1 MRTHY
6 DNLKIKRN
14 ASMEEVKAA
23 YRSLA
28 QKWHPDK
35 NKDKKQSERNFKI
48 INNAYYVL
56 RDENRRREYDAFL
69 LLNTID
75 EPIKTPSASHKG
87 SEPYPTGYQEKQ
99 SASTKQESKVSSYK
113 KQNRW
118 AVMLSSFAL
127 LASLFLSVK
136 TTGGIETVAL
146 IASIFILG
154 TGAILLL
161 DRNAT
166 PTLLFNSRIV
176 SFFITPWLVFGVFVL
191 IVLPFY
197 IPSLFSLSMFNEMP
211 LLLVFMFYLPTIMVL
226 IGFYAYSIFL
236 ASEKTG
242 LLPENSPFKSIQR
255 LPIAPRQSAVITL
268 SVLGV
273 ALYYLAPFVINPI
286 EQHFERP
293 SNLLAYFMVVV
304 AIASVGRFMVMAL
317 LSEQKEHDITVSD
330 LSSMTD
336 SFIENKISAIFGLN
350 NNSIYTSTIVSLY
363 VIATIVYLVG
373 YNPYA

>member
-14 ASMEEVKAA
+14 ASMDEVKAA

-75 EPIKTPSASHKG
+75 EPIKTPSASRQG
-87 SEPYPTGYQEKQ
+87 SEPYPAGYQEKQ
-99 SASTKQESKVSSYK
+99 SARTKQENKVSPYQ

-118 AVMLSSFAL
+118 AVLLSTFAL
-127 LASLFLSVK
+127 LALLFLSVK
-136 TTGGIETVAL
+136 TTGEIETVAL
-146 IASIFILG
+146 IAFVLFFC
-154 TGAILLL
+154 TGAVLLFEK
-161 DRNAT
+161 NIK
-166 PTLLFNSRIV
+166 PTLFGSRVV

-191 IVLPFY
+191 VALSFY
-197 IPSLFSLSMFNEMP
+197 IYSLFPFRVFNEMP
-211 LLLVFMFYLPTIMVL
+211 TLLVLMFYLPTIMVL
-226 IGFYAYSIFL
+226 IGSYTYCIFW
-236 ASEKTG
+236 ASEKAG
-242 LLPENSPFKSIQR
+242 LLPETSPYKNIQR